1 MNLKRTIRPQDIS
14 TLFMQMGLLLDSGV
28 GILECMQ
35 SVQTQNTSLAI
46 IIQDIVKNLHQ
57 GLSLAQSIA
66 QHKTIFGELSCA
78 LLTLGQESG
87 TLPAILLTL
96 SAYFNKRAQNKALVT
111 KALVYP
117 SILLCAMIVAFLAI
131 IWFVIPPFMVLFAE
145 LGTTLPLY
153 TRVLVWLYE
162 SLQTFGLLIVVVLA
176 CIAFASK
183 ILYAHQSSFRHTID
197 TYILR
202 IPFVGALITSQ
213 EAYRFSFALSY
224 MLKGAMPLDKALPLA
239 SLSVQNRALR
249 ERYNMLLPHIKN
261 TAVTLSQALKTL
273 GLLDPVSITLIHAGE
288 KSAKLPQI
296 FESIANATQRE
307 SEQKLDMI
315 VRLIEPTLSLIMGAL
330 VVFLALGVFVP
341 MWDMSA
347 NVL

>member
-57 GLSLAQSIA
+57 GLSLTQSIA

-96 SAYFNKRAQNKALVT
+96 SAYFNKRAQTKALVT

-162 SLQTFGLLIVVVLA
+162 SLQTFGLLIIVVLV

-261 TAVTLSQALKTL
+261 TAATLSQALKTL

-347 NVL
+347 NIL